1 MDGILRNKHSLELMT
16 PEKKYIE
23 EHNHLVISHD
33 FNPFF
38 VKRIH
43 QPIFVIHLEVTPKI
57 STWVDG
63 YIAIIYML
71 HKIHYNRKLNLFPMM
86 AMKIKFGKRKKK
98 KKRSEG
104 KDLVH
109 NLLTQSSDL
118 RIKSLDGVLLLLLQ
132 NGQSLLQL
140 RFHLLPPL
148 RQLHL
153 YFRRRLL
160 LHLVEGRE
168 SSRSCRVRP

>member
-1 MDGILRNKHSLELMT
+1 MT

-63 YIAIIYML
+63 NEVGYIVIIYML

-98 KKRSEG
+98 KKKIREEGPCSQFADSEQRSE
-104 KDLVH
+104 
-109 NLLTQSSDL
+109 NQE
-118 RIKSLDGVLLLLLQ
+118 
-132 NGQSLLQL
+132 
-140 RFHLLPPL
+140 P
-148 RQLHL
+148 
-153 YFRRRLL
+153 
-160 LHLVEGRE
+160 
-168 SSRSCRVRP
+168 